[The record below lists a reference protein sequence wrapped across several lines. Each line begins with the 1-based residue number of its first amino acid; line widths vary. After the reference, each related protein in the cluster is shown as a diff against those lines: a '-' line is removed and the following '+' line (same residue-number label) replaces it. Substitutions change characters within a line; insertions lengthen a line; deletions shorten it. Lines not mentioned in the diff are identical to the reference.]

1 MTRDGRRGAAL
12 FVVLVFSAFLAALAA
27 AAVRTGLSG
36 ARAAAAFADG
46 VKADELG
53 RGAAQVLAYRLATG
67 GEEARRGGAV
77 AVRLPGADV
86 TVDYLSES
94 ARIDANFA
102 PVPLLAA
109 LAAAAGAEPSE
120 AEALASRVTR
130 FRATAEARAKAAA
143 APSGEAAPP
152 GGGLAALRAAVD
164 ALGPAGKPKPAAATP
179 AIRDIAEIEEAWAL
193 PAGLARRLVPWLTVS
208 NGTPT
213 VDPVL
218 AGRTVVAALLG
229 DDERVD
235 DYLRRR
241 QQGFVDKDSAL
252 ALLPVPVRD
261 FVAFKDVAAVR
272 AIARVTLA
280 DRFER
285 RYEMVLAPA
294 PSRAAG
300 VGAGA
305 GAAVDAGAGQGRSA
319 LPVVVSWRKLP

>member
-1 MTRDGRRGAAL
+1 MKRDARRGAAL

-46 VKADELG
+46 VRADELG
-53 RGAAQVLAYRLATG
+53 RGAGQALAFRLATG
-67 GEEARRGGAV
+67 DEAGRRGGAV

-94 ARIDANFA
+94 ARVDVNAA
-102 PVPLLAA
+102 PVALLAA

-120 AEALASRVTR
+120 AEALAGRVTR
-130 FRATAEARAKAAA
+130 FRAQAEARAKAAA
-143 APSGEAAPP
+143 TSGTAPAA
-152 GGGLAALRAAVD
+152 GGLAALRAAVD
-164 ALGPAGKPKPAAATP
+164 ALGPAGKPKPAAATL
-179 AIRDIAEIEEAWAL
+179 AIRDVAEVEEAWGL
-193 PAGLARRLVPWLTVS
+193 PGGLARRLAPWLTVS

-229 DDERVD
+229 DDDRVD

-241 QQGFVDKDSAL
+241 QQGFADKDSAL
-252 ALLPVPVRD
+252 ALLPVPARD
-261 FVAFKDVAAVR
+261 YVAFKDVAAVR

-285 RYEMVLAPA
+285 RYEMVLAPPPA
-294 PSRAAG
+294 PAG
-300 VGAGA
+300 SDV
-305 GAAVDAGAGQGRSA
+305 AGAGQGRPA

>member
-1 MTRDGRRGAAL
+1 MSRDGRRGAAL

-46 VKADELG
+46 VRADELG
-53 RGAAQVLAYRLATG
+53 RGAAQALAYRLATG
-67 GEEARRGGAV
+67 DDEARRGGAV
-77 AVRLPGADV
+77 AIRLPAADV
-86 TVDYLSES
+86 TIDYLSES
-94 ARIDANFA
+94 ARVDANLA
-102 PVPLLAA
+102 PVALLAA

-120 AEALASRVTR
+120 AEALAGRVTR
-130 FRATAEARAKAAA
+130 LRAQAEARAKAAA
-143 APSGEAAPP
+143 APPGGASPP

-164 ALGPAGKPKPAAATP
+164 ALGPAAKPKPAAATV

-193 PAGLARRLVPWLTVS
+193 PGGLARRLMPWLTVS
-208 NGTPT
+208 NGTAT

-229 DDERVD
+229 DDGRVD

-252 ALLPVPVRD
+252 ALLPVPARD

-272 AIARVTLA
+272 AVARVTLA

-285 RYEMVLAPA
+285 RYEMVLAPVPASAA
-294 PSRAAG
+294 P
-300 VGAGA
+300 GA
-305 GAAVDAGAGQGRSA
+305 AGAGQGRPA